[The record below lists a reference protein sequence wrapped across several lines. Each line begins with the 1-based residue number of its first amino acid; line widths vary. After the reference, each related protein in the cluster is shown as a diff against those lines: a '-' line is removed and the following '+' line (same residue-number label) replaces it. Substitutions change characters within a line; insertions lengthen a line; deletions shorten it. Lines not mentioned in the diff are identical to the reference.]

1 MSATPHA
8 RAAAH
13 RARTIAAVARTRF
26 ANPRAILN
34 ADGRAALLEIA
45 ALLDAAALSLETAEP
60 GTWDGVVI
68 TNTVDWDT
76 SHALR
81 SADTV
86 AAANPAIGFPP
97 RFTQYVTAPVFGND
111 VDLPPSVLPSG
122 GAGPALIAQ
131 EGDLFARLHAVH
143 GHLRLK
149 PLSRDGVTVGYLK
162 AALALHWKHARLA
175 ESVAADAARPC
186 NQAAEPAP
194 TGEPAPLDLTG
205 LTPYTVGIIRL
216 AESKGLRAADGGTYR
231 GVRRITLNAGG
242 KHGTFGTIQVGKAS
256 GRALR
261 AELIHGNGGIE
272 RRAQDATAVRA
283 LVKNERVHACPDGCT
298 AHSTADCRP

>member
-13 RARTIAAVARTRF
+13 RARTIAAIARTRF

-45 ALLDAAALSLETAEP
+45 ALLDTAALSLETAEP

-68 TNTVDWDT
+68 TNTMDWDA

-81 SADTV
+81 TADTV

-111 VDLPPSVLPSG
+111 VDLPPSRLGG

-162 AALALHWKHARLA
+162 AAFALHWRHARLA

-186 NQAAEPAP
+186 NQAAEPAS
-194 TGEPAPLDLTG
+194 TGEPAALDLTG

-256 GRALR
+256 GRVLR

-272 RRAQDATAVRA
+272 RRAQGATAVRT

-298 AHSTADCRP
+298 AHSAADCRP